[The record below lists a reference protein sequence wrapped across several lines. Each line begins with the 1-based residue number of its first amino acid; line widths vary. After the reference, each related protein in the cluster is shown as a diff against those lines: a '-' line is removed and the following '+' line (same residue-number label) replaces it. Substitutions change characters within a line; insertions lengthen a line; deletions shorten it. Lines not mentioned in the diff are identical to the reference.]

1 MTNMLF
7 NINFSSSMTFSEKY
21 FILGLLLQT
30 SSMGMHHK
38 EAGKQ
43 SPWETSFFKTQ
54 AATTSCEV
62 HKVPIPLLSHPE

>member
-1 MTNMLF
+1 
-7 NINFSSSMTFSEKY
+7 MTFSEKY
-21 FILGLLLQT
+21 SILGLLLQT
-30 SSMGMHHK
+30 SSMGMHQK

-62 HKVPIPLLSHPE
+62 RKVPVPLLSHPE